1 MKYNKKQHTKLSCRS
16 KCFFLALALA
26 MASVDATA
34 QKISLGSCITRDGGQ
49 FKGEMVSGKPQGK
62 GTTIYKN
69 GDTYEGSYMK
79 GKRETRGLHIC
90 CCSGN
95 SRYPYH
101 AADPAST
108 VPHTFH
114 RR

>member
-1 MKYNKKQHTKLSCRS
+1 ML
-16 KCFFLALALA
+16 FLALTLA
-26 MASVDATA
+26 MASVDASA

-79 GKRETRGLHIC
+79 VSAKVMAFIP
-90 CCSGN
+90 SVM
-95 SRYPYH
+95 
-101 AADPAST
+101 AK
-108 VPHTFH
+108 V
-114 RR
+114 

>member
-49 FKGEMVSGKPQGK
+49 FKGEMVINASFRIP
-62 GTTIYKN
+62 
-69 GDTYEGSYMK
+69 DTPLESIALGVIC
-79 GKRETRGLHIC
+79 RE
-90 CCSGN
+90 
-95 SRYPYH
+95 
-101 AADPAST
+101 
-108 VPHTFH
+108 
-114 RR
+114 